1 MEKTSARLPQMGRTG
16 RTTKRRSGR
25 RTNAPSKSRKLLK
38 NKESK
43 KLAAHAEAVRQM
55 VDPEFEH
62 QLKVY
67 EQAVQH
73 FHQQKFLKA
82 KELLEK
88 VMAGPSK
95 ELADRAQVHLRILE
109 QRMAKQAAPSLRT
122 PEDHYQAGVA
132 MMNLGRWDE
141 ARDHLLRARKLAPKA
156 DYVFYAMAALDCL
169 TGEAESAMENLKV
182 AIQLRP
188 ENRYHA
194 RNDEDFAF
202 LQEDPRFTELLYPER
217 EASGG

>member
-1 MEKTSARLPQMGRTG
+1 MEETSVRLRQMARTG
-16 RTTKRRSGR
+16 KPTKRTRPGAS
-25 RTNAPSKSRKLLK
+25 APPRNRKPLKSK
-38 NKESK
+38 EDSK
-43 KLAAHAEAVRQM
+43 IAAHAEAVRQM
-55 VDPEFEH
+55 VDPQIEQ
-62 QLKVY
+62 QLKLY

-73 FHQQKFLKA
+73 FHQQKFAKA

-88 VMAGPSK
+88 VLTGPSK
-95 ELADRAQVHLRILE
+95 ELADRGRVHLSIVE
-109 QRMAKQAAPSLRT
+109 QRMAKQAAPAVRT
-122 PEDHYQAGVA
+122 PEEHYQAGVA

-141 ARDHLLRARKLAPKA
+141 ARDHLLRAKKLAPKA

-217 EASGG
+217 EASGA